1 MIVCDHCGEEIPDD
15 SLRCLFCGELQRRPA
30 GFLSSFTLGWRGW
43 SGIVLA
49 VLVLIALVL
58 WLL

>member
-1 MIVCDHCGEEIPDD
+1 MMLCDHCGEEIPED

-43 SGIVLA
+43 LGVLLTA
-49 VLVLIALVL
+49 LLLVALLMWLI
-58 WLL
+58 